1 MKRRIM
7 QAAKCVAIVACL
19 VFWGVATVEA
29 QVDRGSVAGTVTDS
43 SGAVVPD
50 AAVTIVNVGTQQTTR
65 LTTDSSGDFVATNL
79 PIGQYTVAF
88 EKSGFKRTVH
98 SNVTLSVN
106 QTARVDAT
114 LEVGQVTQSV
124 EVSAAPP
131 LVQSQS
137 SSLGTIET
145 QRRIVDLPL
154 NGRNFIA
161 LAYLGPGA
169 NTAPP
174 GANVSGGVFENVRAN
189 EGLTVNGI
197 SASQNN
203 FLMDGVDNNEW
214 GLGGVVSLPPP
225 DAIQEFRTEE
235 NAMSAEFGRG
245 GAAVNIVLKS
255 GTNQLHGDFWEF
267 VRNDKLDARNF
278 FDDTRPAFRR
288 NQFGGS
294 AGGPIIRDRLFIFG
308 DYQGT
313 RIRQGQTFLSTV
325 PTPLERN
332 GDFSEMATP
341 IYDPYTTDPNTGART
356 LINPSNPF
364 VIPPNRINSVG
375 QNVVNLYP
383 QPNRPGVVNNYLLN
397 PKYTQDE
404 DSTDIKVDFPWR
416 AQDQLFGH
424 YTYDDVRAHTPGP
437 LGDIGGTDCCPSNG
451 INRAQNAAIGWTHT
465 FSPTMLAVVSGAWE
479 RYLVEANPLE
489 LGNNLSDQLG
499 IPGANRGDLNSSGLT
514 HFSVAGFTGLG
525 DSLWTPEFAAENM
538 ADLSGVLTK
547 MVGKHTLKFGVRYI
561 KMQRNFF
568 QLESSKGWYQF
579 DGTHTQD
586 LATGNGGN
594 GLADLLLGVPSYNE
608 RDALQGR
615 FPTRY
620 WDLDEFVQDDFR
632 ATPDLTINLG
642 LRYSIFSPAAGR
654 IGNFDFQRAIVV
666 NDQGAGPNAVTE
678 PHAGVAFDYGDWGPR
693 VGFAWTPFGHK
704 TTVVR
709 SAFGVFYSPQGNIFD
724 DLGLNP
730 PFLDFAS
737 HNYAPSAIPTASQL
751 VSSGFPSTIVFPDP
765 LDPSGTLRVQGGKRW
780 MPKIMEWNFTVQHQL
795 GQNWVAQVG
804 YVATRGYRL
813 WNHESTD
820 LNAPVTPLDSNF
832 SDDTGNMGRRY
843 FNKLPNLGSLRPLDY
858 AEDAMFYNSL
868 QAKLEKRFA
877 NGLSL
882 LTAYTYAKNLG
893 TSDGYVGSSGLI
905 QNPYDPE
912 ASRGPLPSDRTH
924 QLSLSYLYDLPFGSG
939 KQFMAN
945 AGTLSNA
952 LLGGWEVSGI
962 TAIQSGL
969 AITPGLSFDPTNTNS
984 GSPRPDMIGNPK
996 DFSFDTSTQ
1005 AALGCSQPGK
1015 QTLDCFFNQ
1024 AVFVLPPLAPGQ
1036 NASHVFGN
1044 TANGVL
1050 RGPDL
1055 VTFDFSTMK
1064 NFKVNERW
1072 TLQFRAEMF
1081 NIFNH
1086 PNFANPGTTVDVP
1099 GGASISST
1107 IPDNQRE
1114 IQFALK
1120 LLF

>member
-1 MKRRIM
+1 MKRHIS
-7 QAAKCVAIVACL
+7 QVGELTL
-19 VFWGVATVEA
+19 VIYLVVLFGIPSLKA
-29 QVDRGSVAGTVTDS
+29 QVDRGSISGTVKDT
-43 SGAVVPD
+43 SGALIPG
-50 AAVTIVNVGTQQTTR
+50 ASLTIINTGTQQTTR
-65 LTTDSSGDFVATNL
+65 LSTNNSGIYVATNL
-79 PIGQYTVAF
+79 PIGKYTITIQ
-88 EKSGFKRTVH
+88 KSGFSRSIHT
-98 SNVTLSVN
+98 NVTVSVN
-106 QTARVDAT
+106 QTARVDIV
-114 LEVGQVTQSV
+114 LQVGQLTQTV
-124 EVSAAPP
+124 QVSAAPP
-131 LVQSQS
+131 LVQSES
-137 SSLGTIET
+137 SSLGTVET
-145 QRRIVDLPL
+145 ERRIVDLPL
-154 NGRNFIA
+154 NGRNFIS

-174 GANVSGGVFENVRAN
+174 GANVSGGVFEDVRAN

-214 GLGGVVSLPPP
+214 GLGGVVALPPP

-267 VRNDKLDARNF
+267 VRNDKFDARNF

-294 AGGPIIRDRLFIFG
+294 AGGPIIKDKLFIFG

-325 PTPLERN
+325 PTPLERT
-332 GDFSEMATP
+332 GDFSEMGTALF
-341 IYDPYTTDPNTGART
+341 DPYTTDPNTGART
-356 LINPSNPF
+356 FLNPSDPF
-364 VIPPNRINSVG
+364 VIPADRINSVG

-383 QPNRPGVVNNYLLN
+383 LPNRPGVVNNYLLN

-416 AQDQLFGH
+416 AQDQFFGH
-424 YTYDDVRAHTPGP
+424 YTFDDVRAHTPGP
-437 LGDIGGTDCCPSNG
+437 LGAIGGSDCCPSDG

-465 FSPTMLAVVSGAWE
+465 FSPTMLAVVTGAWE

-499 IPGANRGDLNSSGLT
+499 IPGANRGDLTTSGLT
-514 HFSVAGFTGLG
+514 HFDVSGFAPLG

-547 MVGKHTLKFGVRYI
+547 MIGKHTLKVGVRYI

-568 QLESSKGWYQF
+568 QLQSSKGLYAF
-579 DGTHTQD
+579 DGSYTQD
-586 LATGNGGN
+586 LLTGDGGN
-594 GLADLLLGVPSYNE
+594 ALADLLLGVPNHSE

-615 FPTRY
+615 YPTRY

-632 ATPDLTINLG
+632 ATSDLTLNLG
-642 LRYSIFSPAAGR
+642 LRYSIFSPASGR
-654 IGNFDFQRAIVV
+654 IGNFDFQRALVV
-666 NDQGAGPNAVTE
+666 NDQDAGPNTISE

-704 TTVVR
+704 STVVR

-737 HNYAPSAIPTASQL
+737 HDFSAGTIPAASQL
-751 VSSGFPSTIVFPDP
+751 ISSGFPSTIVYPDP
-765 LDPSGTLRVQGGKRW
+765 LDPAGNLRVQGPKRW
-780 MPKIMEWNFTVQHQL
+780 MPKIMEWNFTLQHQL

-813 WNHESTD
+813 WNHETGD
-820 LNAPVTPLDSNF
+820 LNSPTQPLDSNF
-832 SDDTGNMGRRY
+832 SDPTGNMGRRY
-843 FNKLPNLGSLRPLDY
+843 FNVRPNLVSLLPFDY
-858 AEDAMFYNSL
+858 AQLSMFYNSF
-868 QAKLEKRFA
+868 QAKLEHRFSK
-877 NGLSL
+877 GMSL
-882 LTAYTYAKNLG
+882 LTAYTYSRNLG
-893 TSDGYVGSSGLI
+893 TSDGYVSGSF
-905 QNPYDPE
+905 QNIFDPG
-912 ASRGPLPSDRTH
+912 ASRGPIGSDRTH
-924 QLSLSYLYDLPFGSG
+924 QLSVSYLYDLPFGRG
-939 KQFMAN
+939 KSYLTN
-945 AGTLSNA
+945 AGAASDA
-952 LLGGWEVSGI
+952 ILGGWEVSGI
-962 TAIQSGL
+962 VAAQSGL
-969 AITPGLSFDPTNTNS
+969 AITPGLSFDQTNTGS
-984 GSPRPDMIGNPK
+984 PSPRPDMIGNPK
-996 DFSFDTSTQ
+996 DFSIGTSTQ
-1005 AALGCSQPGK
+1005 AAMGCSQPGK
-1015 QTLDCFFNQ
+1015 QTLDCFYNQ
-1024 AVFVLPPLAPGQ
+1024 AVFILPPVAPGQ
-1036 NASHVFGN
+1036 NFARLFGN

-1055 VTFDFSTMK
+1055 VSFDFSAMK
-1064 NFKVNERW
+1064 NFKFNERW

-1086 PNFANPGTTVDVP
+1086 PNFANPDTTVDNP

>member
-1 MKRRIM
+1 MRKRIA
-7 QAAKCVAIVACL
+7 QAGEFFVIIVFI
-19 VFWGVATVEA
+19 VFLSVPALKA
-29 QVDRGSVAGTVTDS
+29 QVDRGTLTGTVKDT
-43 SGAVVPD
+43 SGAVVPG
-50 AAVTIVNVGTQQTTR
+50 AAVTITNVGTQQTTLR
-65 LTTDSSGDFVATNL
+65 TTDSSGTYVVTNL
-79 PIGQYTVAF
+79 PIGQYTVNF
-88 EKSGFKRTVH
+88 EKAGFKRTVH
-98 SNVTLSVN
+98 SNVTVSVN
-106 QTARVDAT
+106 QTTRVDTT
-114 LEVGQVTQSV
+114 LEVGQVSQSV
-124 EVSAAPP
+124 QVSAAPP
-131 LVQSQS
+131 LIQSES
-137 SSLGTIET
+137 SSLGTVET
-145 QRRIVDLPL
+145 ERRIVNLPL
-154 NGRNFIA
+154 NGRNFIT

-174 GANVSGGVFENVRAN
+174 GSNVSGGVFENVRAN
-189 EGLTVNGI
+189 EGLTVNGL

-214 GLGGVVSLPPP
+214 GLGGVVALPPP

-255 GTNQLHGDFWEF
+255 GTNQVHGSFWEF
-267 VRNDKLDARNF
+267 VRNDKFDARNF
-278 FDDTRPAFRR
+278 FDDTRPPFRR

-294 AGGPIIRDRLFIFG
+294 AGGPIIKDKLFIFG

-313 RIRQGQTFLSTV
+313 RIRLGQTYVSTV
-325 PTPLERN
+325 PTVLERN
-332 GDFSEMATP
+332 GDFTDLGTL
-341 IYDPYTTDPNTGART
+341 IYDPYTTDPNTGVRA
-356 LINPSNPF
+356 LINPSDPN
-364 VIPPNRINSVG
+364 VIPSGRINSVA

-383 QPNRPGVVNNYLLN
+383 DPNRPGVVNNYLLN

-416 AQDQLFGH
+416 SQDQFFGH
-424 YTYDDVRAHTPGP
+424 YTFDDVRAHTPGP
-437 LGDIGGTDCCPSNG
+437 LGDIGGTECCPSDG
-451 INRAQNAAIGWTHT
+451 TNRAQNAAIGWTHT
-465 FSPTMLAVVSGAWE
+465 FSPTMLAVVTGAWE
-479 RYLVEANPLE
+479 RYLVKANPLQY
-489 LGNNLSDQLG
+489 GNNLSDQLG
-499 IPGANRGDLNSSGLT
+499 IPGANRGDATTSGLT
-514 HFSVAGFTGLG
+514 TFSIAGFTGLG

-547 MVGKHTLKFGVRYI
+547 MVGKHTLKFGVKYI
-561 KMQRNFF
+561 KLQRNFF
-568 QLESSKGWYQF
+568 QLEASKGWYQF
-579 DGTHTQD
+579 DGSYTQD
-586 LATGNGGN
+586 LTTGNDGN
-594 GLADLLLGVPSYNE
+594 ALADLLLGVPSYNE

-620 WDLDEFVQDDFR
+620 WNLDEFVQDDFR
-632 ATPDLTINLG
+632 ATPDLTINIG

-654 IGNFDFQRAIVV
+654 IGNFDFQRAIVI

-704 TTVVR
+704 STVVR

-737 HNYAPSAIPTASQL
+737 HTYAAIAVPTANQL
-751 VSSGFPSTIVFPDP
+751 ISSGFPSTIVYPDP
-765 LDPSGTLRVQGGKRW
+765 LNPSGTLRVQGGKRW
-780 MPKIMEWNFTVQHQL
+780 MPKIMEWNFTLQHQL
-795 GQNWVAQVG
+795 GQNWMAQVG

-820 LNAPVTPLDSNF
+820 LNAPFTPLDSNF
-832 SDDTGNMGRRY
+832 SDDTGNMGRPY
-843 FNKLPNLGSLRPLDY
+843 FNKLPDLGSLRPLDY
-858 AEDAMFYNSL
+858 AQLAMFYNSL
-868 QAKLEKRFA
+868 QAKLERRFS
-877 NGLSL
+877 NGMSL
-882 LTAYTYAKNLG
+882 LTAYTYSKNIG
-893 TSDGYVGSSGLI
+893 TSDGYVSGNI
-905 QNPYDPE
+905 QNPYNAE
-912 ASRGPLPSDRTH
+912 ASRGPVTSDRTH
-924 QLSLSYLYDLPFGSG
+924 QLSLSYLYDLPFGNG
-939 KQFMAN
+939 KQHMVN
-945 AGTLSNA
+945 AGKLANGI
-952 LLGGWEVSGI
+952 LGGWEVGGI

-969 AITPGLSFDPTNTNS
+969 ALTPGLSFDPTNTNS

-1005 AALGCSQPGK
+1005 AAMGCSQPGK
-1015 QTLDCFFNQ
+1015 QTLDCFYNQ
-1024 AVFVLPPLAPGQ
+1024 AAFILSPLAPGQ
-1036 NASHVFGN
+1036 VSAHVFGN

-1055 VTFDFSTMK
+1055 ITFDFSTMK
-1064 NFKVNERW
+1064 NFKFNERW

-1086 PNFANPGTTVDVP
+1086 PNFANPDTTVDVP

>member
-1 MKRRIM
+1 MKQRAIEVGKYLAIM
-7 QAAKCVAIVACL
+7 AFVA
-19 VFWGVATVEA
+19 FWGVPALRA
-29 QVDRGSVAGTVTDS
+29 QVDRGGVAGTIRDA
-43 SGAVVPD
+43 SGGVVPG

-65 LTTDSSGDFVATNL
+65 LTSDNSGNFVVTNL
-79 PIGQYTVAF
+79 PIGRYTVAF
-88 EKSGFKRTVH
+88 EKPGFKRTVH
-98 SNVTLSVN
+98 NNVTISVN
-106 QTARVDAT
+106 QTARVDTT
-114 LEVGQVTQSV
+114 LQIGQVTQSV

-131 LVQSQS
+131 LVQSES

-145 QRRIVDLPL
+145 ERRIVDLPL

-174 GANVSGGVFENVRAN
+174 GANVSGGVFEDVRAN
-189 EGLTVNGI
+189 EGLTVNGL

-214 GLGGVVSLPPP
+214 GLGGVVALPPP

-294 AGGPIIRDRLFIFG
+294 AGGPIIRDKLFIFG

-313 RIRQGQTFLSTV
+313 RIRQGQTYLSTV

-332 GDFSEMATP
+332 GDFSEMGTP
-341 IYDPYTTDPNTGART
+341 IYDPYTTDPNTGARA

-364 VIPPNRINSVG
+364 VIPSNRINTVA

-383 QPNRPGVVNNYLLN
+383 APNRPGVVNNYLLN
-397 PKYTQDE
+397 PKYTQNE

-416 AQDQLFGH
+416 AQDQFFGH
-424 YTYDDVRAHTPGP
+424 YTYDDVRARTPGP
-437 LGDIGGTDCCPSNG
+437 LGDIGGSDCCPSNG
-451 INRAQNAAIGWTHT
+451 TNKAQNAAIGWTHT
-465 FSPTMLAVVSGAWE
+465 FSPTMLAVVTGAWE
-479 RYLVEANPLE
+479 RYVVEANPLE
-489 LGNNLSDQLG
+489 YGKNLSDQLG
-499 IPGANRGDLNSSGLT
+499 IPGANRGDLTTSGLT
-514 HFSVAGFTGLG
+514 HFSIAGFTGLG

-547 MVGKHTLKFGVRYI
+547 MVGKHTLKFGVKYI

-579 DGTHTQD
+579 DGAYTQD
-586 LATGNGGN
+586 LTTGNGGN

-620 WDLDEFVQDDFR
+620 WNLDEFVQDDFR

-666 NDQGAGPNAVTE
+666 NDQGAGPNAVSE

-737 HNYAPSAIPTASQL
+737 HTFAASAIPTASQL
-751 VSSGFPSTIVFPDP
+751 VSSGFPSTIVYPDP

-780 MPKIMEWNFTVQHQL
+780 MPKIMEWNFTLQHQL
-795 GQNWVAQVG
+795 GQNWVAQIG

-820 LNAPVTPLDSNF
+820 LNSPFTPLDTNF
-832 SDDTGNMGRRY
+832 SDATGNMGRPY

-858 AEDAMFYNSL
+858 AQLAMFYNSF

-877 NGLSL
+877 SGLSL

-893 TSDGYVGSSGLI
+893 TSDGYVSGNI
-905 QNPYDPE
+905 QDPYHAE
-912 ASRGPLPSDRTH
+912 ASRGPVSSDRTQ
-924 QLSLSYLYDLPFGSG
+924 QLSLSYLYDLPVGRG
-939 KQFMAN
+939 RHYMGN
-945 AGTLSNA
+945 AGTFSNA

-962 TAIQSGL
+962 TAIQTGL

-984 GSPRPDMIGNPK
+984 GSPRPDMIGSPR

-1015 QTLDCFFNQ
+1015 QTLDCFYNQ

-1036 NASHVFGN
+1036 VSAHVFGN

-1064 NFKVNERW
+1064 NFKFNERW

-1120 LLF
+1120 LIF

>member
-1 MKRRIM
+1 MKSGSIYLGRLV
-7 QAAKCVAIVACL
+7 VAIVLLAL
-19 VFWGVATVEA
+19 SGIPTLKA
-29 QVDRGSVAGTVTDS
+29 QVDRGGIAGTVKDA
-43 SGAVVPD
+43 SGAVVPG
-50 AAVTIVNVGTQQTTR
+50 ARVTITNVGTQQTTR
-65 LTTDSSGDFVATNL
+65 LTSDSSGSYVTTNL
-79 PIGQYTVAF
+79 PIGRYTVTF
-88 EKSGFKRTVH
+88 EKPGFKRTVH
-98 SNVTLSVN
+98 SNVTISVN
-106 QTARVDAT
+106 QTSRVDTT
-114 LEVGQVTQSV
+114 LQVGQVSQSV
-124 EVSAAPP
+124 QVSAAPP
-131 LVQSQS
+131 LIQSES
-137 SSLGTIET
+137 SSLGTVET
-145 QRRIVDLPL
+145 ERRIVDLPL
-154 NGRNFIA
+154 NGRNFIT

-174 GANVSGGVFENVRAN
+174 GSNVSGGVFEDVRAN
-189 EGLTVNGI
+189 EGLTVNGL

-214 GLGGVVSLPPP
+214 GLGGVVALPPP

-255 GTNQLHGDFWEF
+255 GTNQVHGDFWEF

-294 AGGPIIRDRLFIFG
+294 AGGPIIKDRLFIFG

-313 RIRQGQTFLSTV
+313 RIRQGQTYLSTV

-332 GDFSEMATP
+332 GDFSEMGTL
-341 IYDPYTTDPNTGART
+341 IYDPYTTDPNTGVRA
-356 LINPSNPF
+356 LINPSNPY
-364 VIPPNRINSVG
+364 VIPSARINSVG

-383 QPNRPGVVNNYLLN
+383 LPNGPGVVNNYLLN

-416 AQDQLFGH
+416 AQDQLFAH
-424 YTYDDVRAHTPGP
+424 YTFDDVRAHTPAPLGP
-437 LGDIGGTDCCPSNG
+437 LGGGDCCASDGTNK
-451 INRAQNAAIGWTHT
+451 AQNAALGWTHT
-465 FSPTMLAVVSGAWE
+465 FSPTMLAVVTGAWE
-479 RYLVEANPLE
+479 RYLVKANPLQY
-489 LGNNLSDQLG
+489 GNNLSDQLG
-499 IPGANRGDLNSSGLT
+499 IPGANRGDLTTSGLT
-514 HFSVAGFTGLG
+514 VFDIAGFMGLG

-538 ADLSGVLTK
+538 ADLSGTVTK
-547 MVGKHTLKFGVRYI
+547 MIGKHTLKFGGKYI
-561 KMQRNFF
+561 KLQRNFF
-568 QLESSKGWYQF
+568 QLEASKGWYQF
-579 DGTHTQD
+579 DGSYTQN
-586 LATGNGGN
+586 LTTGNDGN
-594 GLADLLLGVPSYNE
+594 ALADLLLGLPNYNE

-620 WDLDEFVQDDFR
+620 WNLDEFVQDDFR
-632 ATPDLTINLG
+632 ATPDLMINIG

-678 PHAGVAFDYGDWGPR
+678 PHAGVAFDYSDWGPR

-704 TTVVR
+704 RTVVR

-737 HNYAPSAIPTASQL
+737 HTYAAIAIPTASQL
-751 VSSGFPSTIVFPDP
+751 ISSGFPSTIIYPDP
-765 LDPSGTLRVQGGKRW
+765 LNPSGTLRVQGGKRW
-780 MPKIMEWNFTVQHQL
+780 MPKIMEWNFTIQHQL
-795 GQNWVAQVG
+795 GQNWMAQAG

-820 LNAPVTPLDSNF
+820 LNAPFTPLDSNF
-832 SDDTGNMGRRY
+832 SDATGNMGRPY
-843 FNKLPNLGSLRPLDY
+843 FNKLPDLGSLRPLDY
-858 AEDAMFYNSL
+858 AQFAMFYNSL
-868 QAKLEKRFA
+868 QAKLEKRFS
-877 NGLSL
+877 NGMSL
-882 LTAYTYAKNLG
+882 LTAYTFSKNVG
-893 TSDGYVGSSGLI
+893 TSDGYVSGNI
-905 QNPYDPE
+905 QNPYNAE
-912 ASRGPLPSDRTH
+912 ASRGPVPSDRTH
-924 QLSLSYLYDLPFGSG
+924 QLSLSYLYDLPFGRG
-939 KQFMAN
+939 KQYMGQAGALAN
-945 AGTLSNA
+945 GI
-952 LLGGWEVSGI
+952 LGGWEVGGI

-969 AITPGLSFDPTNTNS
+969 ALTPGLSFDPTNTNS
-984 GSPRPDMIGNPK
+984 GSPRPDMIHNPN
-996 DFSFDTSTQ
+996 DFSFNTSAQ
-1005 AALGCSQPGK
+1005 ATMGCSQPGQ
-1015 QTLDCFFNQ
+1015 QTLDCFYNQ
-1024 AVFVLPPLAPGQ
+1024 AAFVLSPLAPGQ
-1036 NASHVFGN
+1036 VSAHVFGN

-1055 VTFDFSTMK
+1055 VTFDFSAMK
-1064 NFKVNERW
+1064 NFKFSDRW

-1114 IQFALK
+1114 IQFAMK

>member
-1 MKRRIM
+1 MRMHIA
-7 QAAKCVAIVACL
+7 QAGKFFVIIACV
-19 VFWGVATVEA
+19 VFLSVPALKA
-29 QVDRGSVAGTVTDS
+29 QVDRGVLTGTVKDT
-43 SGAVVPD
+43 SGAVVPG
-50 AAVTIVNVGTQQTTR
+50 AAVTITNIGTQQTTLR
-65 LTTDSSGDFVATNL
+65 TTDSSGTYVATNL
-79 PIGQYTVAF
+79 PIGQYTVTF

-98 SNVTLSVN
+98 SNVTVSVN
-106 QTARVDAT
+106 QTTRVDAT
-114 LEVGQVTQSV
+114 LEVGQVSQSV
-124 EVSAAPP
+124 QVSAAPP
-131 LVQSQS
+131 LIQSES
-137 SSLGTIET
+137 SSLGTVET
-145 QRRIVDLPL
+145 ERRILDLPL
-154 NGRNFIA
+154 NGRNFIT

-174 GANVSGGVFENVRAN
+174 GSNVSGGVFEDVRAN
-189 EGLTVNGI
+189 EGLTVNGL

-214 GLGGVVSLPPP
+214 GLGGVVALPPP

-255 GTNQLHGDFWEF
+255 GTNQVHGTFWEF
-267 VRNDKLDARNF
+267 VRNDKFDARNF
-278 FDDTRPAFRR
+278 FDETRPPFRR

-294 AGGPIIRDRLFIFG
+294 AGGPIIKDRLFIFG

-313 RIRQGQTFLSTV
+313 RIRLGQTYISTV
-325 PTPLERN
+325 PTALERN
-332 GDFSEMATP
+332 GDFTDLGTL
-341 IYDPYTTDPNTGART
+341 IYDPYTTDPNTGVRA
-356 LINPSNPF
+356 LINPSDPY
-364 VIPPNRINSVG
+364 VIPSGRINSVG

-383 QPNRPGVVNNYLLN
+383 EPNRPGVVNNYLLN

-416 AQDQLFGH
+416 SQDQFFGH
-424 YTYDDVRAHTPGP
+424 YTFDDVRAHTPGP
-437 LGDIGGTDCCPSNG
+437 LGDIGGTECCPSDG
-451 INRAQNAAIGWTHT
+451 TNRAQNAAIGWTHT
-465 FSPTMLAVVSGAWE
+465 FSPTMLAVVTGAWE
-479 RYLVEANPLE
+479 RYLVKANPLQY
-489 LGNNLSDQLG
+489 GNNLSDQLG
-499 IPGANRGDLNSSGLT
+499 IPGANRGDATTSGLT
-514 HFSVAGFTGLG
+514 TFSIAGFTGLG

-547 MVGKHTLKFGVRYI
+547 MVGKHTLKFGVKYI
-561 KMQRNFF
+561 KLQRNFF
-568 QLESSKGWYQF
+568 QLEASKGWYQF
-579 DGTHTQD
+579 DGSYTQE
-586 LATGNGGN
+586 LTTGNDGN
-594 GLADLLLGVPSYNE
+594 ALADLLLGVPSYNE

-620 WDLDEFVQDDFR
+620 WNLDEFVQDDFR
-632 ATPDLTINLG
+632 ATPDLTINIG

-654 IGNFDFQRAIVV
+654 IGNFDFQRAIVI
-666 NDQGAGPNAVTE
+666 NDQGAGPNTVTE

-704 TTVVR
+704 STVVR

-737 HNYAPSAIPTASQL
+737 HTYAAIAIPTAGQL
-751 VSSGFPSTIVFPDP
+751 ISSGFPSTIVYPDP
-765 LDPSGTLRVQGGKRW
+765 LNPSGTLRVQGGKRW
-780 MPKIMEWNFTVQHQL
+780 MPKIMEWNFTLQHQL
-795 GQNWVAQVG
+795 GQNWMAQVG

-820 LNAPVTPLDSNF
+820 LNAPFTPLDSNF
-832 SDDTGNMGRRY
+832 SDATGNMGRPY
-843 FNKLPNLGSLRPLDY
+843 FNKLPDLGSLRPLDY
-858 AEDAMFYNSL
+858 AQLAMFYNSL
-868 QAKLEKRFA
+868 QAKLERRFS
-877 NGLSL
+877 NGMTL
-882 LTAYTYAKNLG
+882 LTAYTFSKNIG
-893 TSDGYVGSSGLI
+893 TSDGYVSGNI
-905 QNPYDPE
+905 QNPYNAE
-912 ASRGPLPSDRTH
+912 ASRGLVPSDRTH
-924 QLSLSYLYDLPFGSG
+924 QLSLSYLYDLPFGRG
-939 KQFMAN
+939 KQYMGN
-945 AGTLSNA
+945 AGTLANGI
-952 LLGGWEVSGI
+952 LGGWEVSGI

-969 AITPGLSFDPTNTNS
+969 ALTPGLSFDPTNTNS

-1005 AALGCSQPGK
+1005 AAMGCSQPGK
-1015 QTLDCFFNQ
+1015 QTLDCFYNQ
-1024 AVFVLPPLAPGQ
+1024 AAFILSPLAPGQ
-1036 NASHVFGN
+1036 VSAHVFGN

-1064 NFKVNERW
+1064 NFKFNERW

-1086 PNFANPGTTVDVP
+1086 PNFANPDTTVDVP

-1120 LLF
+1120 LIF